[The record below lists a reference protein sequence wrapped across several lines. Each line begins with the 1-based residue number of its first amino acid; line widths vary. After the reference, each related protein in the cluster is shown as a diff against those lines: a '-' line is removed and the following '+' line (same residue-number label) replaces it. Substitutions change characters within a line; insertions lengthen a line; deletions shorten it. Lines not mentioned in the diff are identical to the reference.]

1 MPTDIV
7 VLGLQLPRIV
17 VLSVAGL
24 SNGFSILPP
33 TQSPFADEPFHLRL
47 FDNTVVPDETL
58 AMSLGIFR
66 CEGLELNRPMAFGRE
81 EDQ

>member
-7 VLGLQLPRIV
+7 VLGLQLPKIV

-24 SNGFSILPP
+24 SNGFFILPP

-47 FDNTVVPDETL
+47 FDNTVFPNQTL
-58 AMSLGIFR
+58 AMSLRLFR
-66 CEGLELNRPMAFGRE
+66 CEG
-81 EDQ
+81 